1 MYVCVFKAIMQ
12 SLLFALQ
19 KLHLYNQNEDH
30 LSSQDYV
37 LSYHYEGRGS
47 PGGSV
52 GCCSEKPEEEN
63 LDFLDHLGAK
73 FTALAETCTKR

>member
-1 MYVCVFKAIMQ
+1 MFEAVRT
-12 SLLFALQ
+12 SLRFALQ

-52 GCCSEKPEEEN
+52 GCCSEKQEEEG

-73 FTALAETCTKR
+73 FSALAETCTKR